1 MRDLLEE
8 LDREGVP
15 RRGPRSEVASRPG
28 LRAPA
33 REEGTLDRPIIR
45 ERLGAPTG
53 GPRPRARAGVARW
66 GRHRLAA
73 DSVRALRAI
82 GAFGTVGHTDLKAL
96 YTSPG
101 RATRSIRRLESA
113 GLLQVERFRRGRLSF
128 RGVTLTAKG
137 VRLLVRSIDP
147 RDAGDRHAQTYLRG
161 PARPSQVLHDLA
173 VYRAARQETG
183 RIEASGR
190 SVRRVVTERELQA
203 RASRVM
209 HAARTAGADGPQ
221 SRAAAAKKVGLKV
234 VDGKLAFPDVRL
246 ETVPR
251 DNGEG
256 RPGSVDIEL
265 VTRNYRQASLRAK
278 GTAGFTVYRVDDR
291 GTVIRAA
298 GRGG

>member
-1 MRDLLEE
+1 M
-8 LDREGVP
+8 
-15 RRGPRSEVASRPG
+15 
-28 LRAPA
+28 
-33 REEGTLDRPIIR
+33 LDRPIIR
-45 ERLGAPTG
+45 ERLGAPAG
-53 GPRPRARAGVARW
+53 GPRPQARAGVARW
-66 GRHRLAA
+66 GRHSLAA

-82 GAFGTVGHTDLKAL
+82 GSFGTVGHADLKAL

-113 GLLQVERFRRGRLSF
+113 GLLQVERFRRGHLSF

-147 RDAGDRHAQTYLRG
+147 REAGDRHAQTYLRG
-161 PARPSQVLHDLA
+161 PARPSQILHDLA

-183 RIEASGR
+183 RIEASGS

-209 HAARTAGADGPQ
+209 HAARAAGADGPQ
-221 SRAAAAKKVGLKV
+221 ARAAAAKKVGLKV
-234 VDGKLAFPDVRL
+234 VGGKLAFPDVRL
-246 ETVPR
+246 ETAPR
-251 DNGEG
+251 DGEEG

-265 VTRNYRQASLRAK
+265 VTLNYRQASLRAK

-291 GTVIRAA
+291 GAVSRAA
-298 GRGG
+298 